1 MQLSRERTSSSTFR
15 NISTLPA
22 TSWYGSDQGSQG
34 LSAPHQSAPISLR
47 SRAPSLNSHS
57 SSFVAKA
64 PTTPL
69 TQQLNNTELDF
80 SPIDLSTSPSRSNR
94 RHTLPPRPLQA
105 RQSTPSSQGSL
116 FAAAAYQP
124 PPLHRDTS
132 FPFQTHRPRRSLTT
146 AYSLQVSP
154 SPQRS
159 NILRNRRQSLSSE
172 TSPLQNASM
181 VGSYE
186 ESILRGWMSTA
197 PSKPLDFTAQI
208 GVLGKSNCKPKCPAH
223 VTIPFPAVFYSW
235 SVGTGSSAP
244 RVEDD
249 PSPYVGHIDLQQL
262 PTPAESKRSRRS
274 RSKSPANVTSSI
286 TPQDTAGA
294 KVGNEANTAERRNE
308 KKRRRASSAPSN
320 VLGGYRIPQKGQL
333 QIVIKNPNKT
343 AVKLFLVP
351 YDLEHMAAETKTFIR
366 QRCYSTDPVIEG
378 MPSKSISERNLPS
391 PGNVA
396 KSKPT
401 LRYLIHL
408 NICSPSSG
416 RYYLYQHIRV
426 VFANRVPDNKEQL
439 QTEIHVPQPRYSA
452 YNPDVALSRSVSSSG
467 AGLTK
472 QNVHRRRSSG
482 FGISHGGMDDPHP
495 QAFDNGSKYPFMFD
509 SPPSRSPTA
518 PSIQSQMTIV
528 RAVDSAAGG
537 PVNSTYRSNDGQAT
551 DTCGSIYFPT
561 FGGPQA
567 RATPAASFHRLAVV
581 RQRPSAA
588 ELENRRPAEVDTLNI
603 NRPLPTFAKTSLRG
617 SGTGSTIEVD
627 NSTYRFSPLAT
638 KENTNRQVCFN
649 GNGTYSKLSRGDA
662 GYGGRPSTPELGE
675 GLLAKKLKGLEVQR
689 CVCEKDGDIKMEEGH
704 VRHRYHLGWI
714 TGMSDAG

>member
-1 MQLSRERTSSSTFR
+1 MPIFHDPERRFPRLAKPSEPSPLNFLKSKVSEERVRTEFFDGPIPDTSTWGTVVNENLQEEYCRTNQGSFPPTTYAPFHPAADVERNSSSDKGQYAAEFSPPSEIKRPRSALHAGDFNGGHQDAPTTSQNLPGSRERASSSTFT
-15 NISTLPA
+15 NICTSPA
-22 TSWYGSDQGSQG
+22 TSWYGSDPRSQG
-34 LSAPHQSAPISLR
+34 LSAPHQSTPISLR

-80 SPIDLSTSPSRSNR
+80 SPIDISTSPR
-94 RHTLPPRPLQA
+94 
-105 RQSTPSSQGSL
+105 
-116 FAAAAYQP
+116 
-124 PPLHRDTS
+124 
-132 FPFQTHRPRRSLTT
+132 
-146 AYSLQVSP
+146 
-154 SPQRS
+154 
-159 NILRNRRQSLSSE
+159 
-172 TSPLQNASM
+172 
-181 VGSYE
+181 
-186 ESILRGWMSTA
+186 
-197 PSKPLDFTAQI
+197 
-208 GVLGKSNCKPKCPAH
+208 
-223 VTIPFPAVFYSW
+223 
-235 SVGTGSSAP
+235 SSAQ

-274 RSKSPANVTSSI
+274 RSKSPANVTGSI
-286 TPQDTAGA
+286 TQQETAGA
-294 KVGNEANTAERRNE
+294 KIGNEANSAERRND

-343 AVKLFLVP
+343 AVKLFLMP
-351 YDLEHMAAETKTFIR
+351 YDLEDMEAETKTFIR

-378 MPSKSISERNLPS
+378 MLSKPISERSLPS

-452 YNPDVALSRSVSSSG
+452 YNPDVALQRSVSSSG

-472 QNVHRRRSSG
+472 QNVHRRRNSG
-482 FGISHGGMDDPHP
+482 FGISHEGMDDRHP
-495 QAFDNGSKYPFMFD
+495 QAFSNGSKYPFMFD

-518 PSIQSQMTIV
+518 PPIQSQMTIL
-528 RAVDSAAGG
+528 RAADSASGG
-537 PVNSTYRSNDGQAT
+537 PMNSTYRSNDGQAT
-551 DTCGSIYFPT
+551 DTCGSISST

-567 RATPAASFHRLAVV
+567 RATPAPSFHHLAVV

-588 ELENRRPAEVDTLNI
+588 GLENCRPAEVKALNM
-603 NRPLPTFAKTSLRG
+603 NRPLATFATTSLRD
-617 SGTGSTIEVD
+617 SGTGSIIEVD
-627 NSTYRFSPLAT
+627 NSIYRFSPLAT
-638 KENTNRQVCFN
+638 KENNHRQVCFN

-689 CVCEKDGDIKMEEGH
+689 CVCEKDGDTNMG
-704 VRHRYHLGWI
+704 
-714 TGMSDAG
+714 